1 MVLSQWGLEG
11 ERVGSMMQ
19 VQPRQKAQ
27 CTRHHRGFGCLG
39 VVVEA
44 EQPDGVGG
52 GPGCPTED
60 ILCQAG
66 ALNRDSQSALEAFD
80 AGGRRYGDKRVHK

>member
-19 VQPRQKAQ
+19 VQPRQKAH
-27 CTRHHRGFGCLG
+27 CTRHRRGFGCPG

-44 EQPDGVGG
+44 EQPDGVGVA
-52 GPGCPTED
+52 
-60 ILCQAG
+60 QAVLQRTFC
-66 ALNRDSQSALEAFD
+66 ARQE
-80 AGGRRYGDKRVHK
+80 H